1 MSTVMNIDEMLDL
14 PAEFRPVAKQHG
26 RAMLM
31 TVMDAGLA
39 SEAVKVVALVA
50 QATGRR
56 ELIAAAGTLAKAFNN
71 TSTLLCK
78 SRGWTEEMLAECDR
92 DLMLAYAGK
101 VKVAGSSIVLDS

>member
-1 MSTVMNIDEMLDL
+1 MNMLMSDEMLDI
-14 PAEFRPVAKQHG
+14 PAEFRSVAKQHG

-39 SEAVKVVALVA
+39 SEAVKTVVGVA
-50 QATGRR
+50 KLTGRS
-56 ELIAAAGTLAKAFNN
+56 ELLSAVGVLAKAFNN

-101 VKVAGSSIVLDS
+101 VKVAGSSIILDS